1 MVISANAEE
10 FYDLPVKDFEASGDI
25 SDFSAV
31 APRVRC
37 RYDDPATL
45 ADHIDALLAEPGAN
59 AIRALIL
66 GMWTENGEAIDA
78 TPREAIELLVA
89 SKHKLPDL
97 EALFVGDIIG
107 EENEISWIQNGDM
120 SPIWSAFPNLREF
133 GVRGGNGLRLGKIN
147 HSLLN
152 TLIIQT
158 GGLPAAVAREAL
170 EANAPIEHFELWF
183 GDEGYGL
190 TTQISD
196 LNDLFEG
203 KLFPNLKT
211 LALRNCDFADEIAA
225 RLAQSAILPRIEH
238 LDLSMGTFRDPGAEA
253 LIGSGGIAHLK
264 SLDISHH
271 YVSPELC
278 GRLAAATPHLIAGPA
293 EKADEWNGEAHYYVS
308 VAE

>member
-1 MVISANAEE
+1 MVISANLEK
-10 FYDLPVKDFEASGDI
+10 FYNLPVKDFESDGDI
-25 SDFSAV
+25 GDFSRV

-37 RYDDPATL
+37 HYDDPNTL
-45 ADHIDALLAEPGAN
+45 ADHIDKLLAEPGAG
-59 AIRALIL
+59 AMRALVL
-66 GMWTENGEAIDA
+66 GMWAENGEAFEV

-89 SKHKLPDL
+89 NKQKLPNL
-97 EALFVGDIIG
+97 EALFVGDIVC

-133 GVRGGNGLRLGKIN
+133 GVRGGNGLRLGRIN
-147 HSLLN
+147 HGSLRKLV
-152 TLIIQT
+152 IQT
-158 GGLPAAVAREAL
+158 GGLAAAIAREAL
-170 EANAPIEHFELWF
+170 EANTPIEHFELWL

-190 TTQISD
+190 TTQIGD

-211 LALRNCDFADEIAA
+211 LALRNCDFADEIAV
-225 RLAQSAILPRIEH
+225 RLAHSAILTRIEH

-253 LIGSGGIAHLK
+253 LIASAKIGHLK
-264 SLDISHH
+264 SLDIQHH

-278 GRLAAATPHLIAGPA
+278 GRLAAATPNLIAGPA
-293 EKADEWNGEAHYYVS
+293 ETADVWNGETHYYVS